1 MRNKMIASLIA
12 TPLSYGQF
20 MALQGKPVKKGQL
33 RTIKLL
39 VVLTIIF
46 VSIMITC
53 VPQPTLI

>member
-39 VVLTIIF
+39 VVLKIVF
-46 VSIMITC
+46 VSIMATC
-53 VPQPTLI
+53 VPQPV